1 MPMIPMFKKKIS
13 CFLANWFVGALGV
26 CLFYSSLCFADWI
39 QDFGD
44 SGRLTAA
51 GEGQVDLGL
60 KIPSR
65 EPKGT
70 SGKAKYN
77 LTYSSDYWALSGGG
91 EDYIEPNAADNHSKT
106 FAFSLHLLRERSL
119 HRLSFGAFQLSPLWQ
134 ELYDIPHEYRLVY
147 GHSDKAIVY
156 ELIHLN
162 GVQLSLAA
170 VQRADKEQ
178 ELMIQKRPGAVTKL
192 AWQWPG
198 QESSRFG
205 AGWELGTDGKY
216 EGLSILFQN
225 QGFKNQVFSGE
236 WIRKKRLANS
246 FLLSNILSSD
256 SGFESKAI
264 LAITNKSLWQISL
277 ERWTRLWNNLGWSL
291 IFDLKRAPGEGSKI
305 GTAFGIEGKL

>member
-1 MPMIPMFKKKIS
+1 MNPTLRKIS
-13 CFLANWFVGALGV
+13 VSVSLWFVSLLGAS
-26 CLFYSSLCFADWI
+26 LFLSSLCFADWI
-39 QDFGD
+39 GDFGEA
-44 SGRLTAA
+44 GRVKVASR
-51 GEGQVDLGL
+51 GQADLGL

-65 EPKGT
+65 EPNGS

-77 LTYSSDYWALSGGG
+77 LTYRSDYWALSGGG

-119 HRLSFGAFQLSPLWQ
+119 HRLSFGIFQLSPLWQ
-134 ELYDIPHEYRLVY
+134 ELYDAPHEYRLVY
-147 GHSDKAIVY
+147 GHSDKGIVY
-156 ELIHLN
+156 ELVQLN

-170 VQRADKEQ
+170 VQRAEKEQ
-178 ELMIQKRPGAVTKL
+178 EQMIHKRPGAAAKL

-205 AGWELGTDGKY
+205 AGWELGADGKY

-236 WIRKKRLANS
+236 WIRKKGLANS

-264 LAITNKSLWQISL
+264 LAIANKNLWQISL
-277 ERWTRLWNNLGWSL
+277 ERWTRLWNSVGWSL
-291 IFDLKRAPGEGSKI
+291 ILDLKRAPGEGSKI
-305 GTAFGIEGKL
+305 GTAVGIEGRL